1 MWPVATDTAGKQAA
15 EGTVVVYVDA
25 RGDRDLAAVGEAL
38 ERAVPAPPAALA
50 HNLVV
55 VRGGR
60 GEAGLGVMAAAAGA
74 TIAEHFRA
82 QGRDA
87 LVVVDDL
94 DVHQAPFLLFVVH
107 LCACV
112 RV

>member
-15 EGTVVVYVDA
+15 EGTVVVYVDS
-25 RGDRDLAAVGEAL
+25 RGDRDLAAVSEAL
-38 ERAVPAPPAALA
+38 ERAVPAPRTALA
-50 HNLVV
+50 NNLVV
-55 VRGGR
+55 VRGGQ

-74 TIAEHFRA
+74 TIAEHFRT

-94 DVHQAPFLLFVVH
+94 DVHQALFFVSHV
-107 LCACV
+107 
-112 RV
+112 